1 MKHSRPTRGCQKART
16 TAARWNDLLGCLAS
30 ALHASQREVTHSRS
44 ASHTDWQRR
53 QVDAASITAT
63 GQHEDSVAYTQ
74 TRERDA
80 LIQHDGDKRPRA
92 TQVDVS
98 WLEKQAPITMDP

>member
-1 MKHSRPTRGCQKART
+1 MTQPSLFFDRRCTVKKLRKFGAHSNYAFMKHSRPTRGCQKART

-30 ALHASQREVTHSRS
+30 ALHASQREVTHGRS

-63 GQHEDSVAYTQ
+63 GQHKDSVAYT
-74 TRERDA
+74 
-80 LIQHDGDKRPRA
+80 
-92 TQVDVS
+92 
-98 WLEKQAPITMDP
+98 